1 MNLERYNLLRSY
13 VLYIDINFGGLYM
26 NPKIIAEILL
36 KYRKK
41 VVFLEE
47 NGKEEL
53 VKIEDLER
61 MLRGKKEFNV
71 NLEKNKI
78 KVLS

>member
-1 MNLERYNLLRSY
+1 MK
-13 VLYIDINFGGLYM
+13 
-26 NPKIIAEILL
+26 PKIIAEILL

-61 MLRGKKEFNV
+61 MLKGKKEFNV